1 MWVLI
6 LRGTYCVSVCAH
18 CLCPASVHH
27 EKEPASIFHL
37 LMLSHEAFIQDI
49 KISSKLPPVQ
59 IDQSQIF
66 HSILTITVT
75 GGPEL
80 DPVCQTWPHQ
90 PFIKGKPFN
99 FHLLAVLC
107 LRKPRISSGF
117 FVASAHHRLID
128 SFMLERSLSPTFNPA
143 QPSP

>member
-27 EKEPASIFHL
+27 GKEPASIFHL
-37 LMLSHEAFIQDI
+37 LMPSHEAFIQDI
-49 KISSKLPPVQ
+49 KISSKLSPVQ
-59 IDQSQIF
+59 IEQSQIF
-66 HSILTITVT
+66 HSIVTITVT

-90 PFIKGKPFN
+90 CFIKGKPFN
-99 FHLLAVLC
+99 FHLLLTAGSALLKEAQNIIRILC
-107 LRKPRISSGF
+107 GKCTSQAHRFIYVRKITESN
-117 FVASAHHRLID
+117 L
-128 SFMLERSLSPTFNPA
+128 
-143 QPSP
+143 